1 MREKASAFALAD
13 RHRRNRN
20 SETGPLSRMRF
31 RSHLKK
37 RFGIAE
43 SPQGRR

>member
-13 RHRRNRN
+13 RHRRNGN
-20 SETGPLSRMRF
+20 GETGPLSRMGF
-31 RSHLKK
+31 RTHLKK
-37 RFGIAE
+37 QFGTAE